1 MTSSSFQASAV
12 IIVLSWQL
20 IHGTSCVPG
29 KSDKVEDNSGT
40 NTTATPINEKED
52 PDQSQISTENANYM
66 NGSDTSPRTV
76 SNPEEISNQNEA
88 DWEDP
93 CILSGNG
100 FFPNYTSS
108 CQQYYRCENH
118 RLISTHTCRP
128 YTAFSTN
135 LQDCVNS
142 MEVTCVEPLC
152 PAESP
157 GLEITFITPGTQ
169 CRAYHFCGPHG
180 QRGDYLCAAGY
191 VYDRNTKKC
200 VPTPWM
206 CREPICTGRV
216 DGNYA
221 DSSEDCRRSF
231 CCRGGHLTSVAP
243 CPQGHLYGPSCLPE
257 NLVACPPPSTSAAPI
272 LVRGPPPII
281 PKTPMA
287 TGPCSLLRD
296 GLHRN
301 FSADACRHYYRCT
314 NGKVTSNHACPPRT
328 SLVLLPPGDAPPSA
342 AACLASTLLVCLPL
356 RAEGRPPCGPVAG
369 SKCGRKVECE
379 AGVGGRA
386 ILLACPEGR
395 AFDGHRC
402 AVSDGTGTWC
412 GEAPQPSQTP
422 CAGKSDGYHP
432 DPGSPSCRGY
442 VYCGGGHSI
451 SYICPRGFAFDGER
465 CAPADEVD
473 CPSDSPSERRACAG
487 IWAGYVAD
495 HSSGCQSY
503 FYCQAGDRITTL
515 SCPRG
520 HMFDGRRCVP
530 GSNCSPDFGGCES
543 LSDGYYPDLEVDCRG
558 YFRCAGGFRIEDL
571 VCPDGRGFDGRACV
585 DHKAMNCSRHKVLAA
600 SSSTVQS
607 PCQAGNGFFQDFESG
622 CRRYYF
628 CIDGE
633 RTWLSCQGDD
643 VFDGQLCVP
652 AGTYSC
658 PKPPPATMCTSPNCS
673 SSSKF
678 IRVTRVFTT
687 ISGKGAQINSLGQ
700 SIIQK
705 TTTTIKVH

>member
-1 MTSSSFQASAV
+1 MTCSSFPASAV

-29 KSDKVEDNSGT
+29 KSDKVEENST
-40 NTTATPINEKED
+40 TTTATTLNEKED
-52 PDQSQISTENANYM
+52 VRQDQITTENPKYIDRADASSRTTNY
-66 NGSDTSPRTV
+66 
-76 SNPEEISNQNEA
+76 PEEISNQNEA

-93 CILSGNG
+93 CTLSGNG
-100 FFPNYTSS
+100 LFPNYTSS

-118 RLISTHTCRP
+118 QLVSTHTCRP
-128 YTAFSTN
+128 YTAFSVN
-135 LQDCVNS
+135 LQECVS
-142 MEVTCVEPLC
+142 SVEVTCVEPVC
-152 PAESP
+152 PSESP
-157 GLEITFITPGTQ
+157 GRDITFITPGTQ

-180 QRGDYLCAAGY
+180 QRGDYLCTAGY

-243 CPQGHLYGPSCLPE
+243 CPQGYLYGPPCLPE

-272 LVRGPPPII
+272 FIRGPPPIPTVA
-281 PKTPMA
+281 PKSQPTPS
-287 TGPCSLLRD
+287 PCSHQPD
-296 GLHRN
+296 GLYRN
-301 FSADACRHYYRCT
+301 FSGDACRQYFRCA
-314 NGKVTSNHACPPRT
+314 NGRVVSAHSCPPRT
-328 SLVLLPPGDAPPSA
+328 SLILLPPDNNPSA
-342 AACLASTLLVCLPL
+342 AACLASTLMTCLPM
-356 RAEGRPPCGPVAG
+356 RKEGRPPCGPVVG
-369 SKCGRKVECE
+369 SKCGRMIECE
-379 AGVGGRA
+379 KTGTGEEGRA
-386 ILLACPEGR
+386 LLLACPEGKI
-395 AFDGHRC
+395 FDGHRC
-402 AVSDGTGTWC
+402 IVPNGTI
-412 GEAPQPSQTP
+412 PSTCQDVLPSSRSP

-451 SYICPRGFAFDGER
+451 SYVCPRGFAFDGER
-465 CAPADEVD
+465 CAPA
-473 CPSDSPSERRACAG
+473 SDVNCQSNSASERRACAG

-515 SCPRG
+515 SCPKG
-520 HMFDGRRCVP
+520 HVFDGRRCVP
-530 GSNCSPDFGGCES
+530 GSNCSPDYGGCEN
-543 LSDGYYPDLEVDCRG
+543 LPDGYYPDVEVDCRG
-558 YFRCAGGFRIEDL
+558 YFHCVSGFRIEYL
-571 VCPDGRGFDGRACV
+571 ACPEGRSFNGRACV
-585 DHKAMNCSRHKVLAA
+585 DIKVMNCSRKVLSAI
-600 SSSTVQS
+600 SSSFHQS
-607 PCQAGNGFFQDFESG
+607 PCQAGNGFFQDLESG
-622 CRRYYF
+622 CHRYYF

-658 PKPPPATMCTSPNCS
+658 PKAPQNPCASSNC
-673 SSSKF
+673 SKF
-678 IRVTRVFTT
+678 IQITRVFTA
-687 ISGKGAQINSLGQ
+687 ISGKSSQFNALGQ
-700 SIIQK
+700 SIVQK
-705 TTTTIKVH
+705 LTTTKVH